1 MEEIP
6 FFATLPQVLKGKND
20 AQIPLTQ
27 VKDDYQFIGLYF
39 SAHWCG
45 PCRAFTPQ
53 LAEFYKRIN
62 SEYKQ
67 VEIIFVSLDQSE
79 EQFNS
84 YYASM
89 PWIAVPFDSDT
100 REMLGDI
107 YGVQGIP
114 TLIIFDNNGK
124 LIDNNARS
132 TLNFKK
138 DDAITEWQSR
148 V

>member
-1 MEEIP
+1 M
-6 FFATLPQVLKGKND
+6 
-20 AQIPLTQ
+20 
-27 VKDDYQFIGLYF
+27 
-39 SAHWCG
+39 
-45 PCRAFTPQ
+45 
-53 LAEFYKRIN
+53 
-62 SEYKQ
+62 
-67 VEIIFVSLDQSE
+67 
-79 EQFNS
+79 
-84 YYASM
+84 
-89 PWIAVPFDSDT
+89 IAVPFDSDT